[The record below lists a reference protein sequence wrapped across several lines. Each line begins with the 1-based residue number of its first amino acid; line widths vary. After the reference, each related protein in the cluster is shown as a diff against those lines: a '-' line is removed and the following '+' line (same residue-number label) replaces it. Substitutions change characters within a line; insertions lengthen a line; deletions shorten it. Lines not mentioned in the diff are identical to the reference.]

1 MIVVYFYSSLSYTI
15 SNGSTKE
22 SEMTVA
28 ELIAILQT
36 MPQDLEVEVN
46 NNGREIFAIEQV
58 DYFSEEELDGEFE
71 PSVMI
76 QINYER
82 TKW

>member
-1 MIVVYFYSSLSYTI
+1 
-15 SNGSTKE
+15 
-22 SEMTVA
+22 MTVA

-71 PSVMI
+71 QSVMI
-76 QINYER
+76 QINYDF
-82 TKW
+82 

>member
-1 MIVVYFYSSLSYTI
+1 
-15 SNGSTKE
+15 
-22 SEMTVA
+22 MTVA

>member
-1 MIVVYFYSSLSYTI
+1 
-15 SNGSTKE
+15 
-22 SEMTVA
+22 MTVA

-36 MPQDLEVEVN
+36 MPPDLEVEVN

-76 QINYER
+76 QVNYDF
-82 TKW
+82 

>member
-1 MIVVYFYSSLSYTI
+1 
-15 SNGSTKE
+15 
-22 SEMTVA
+22 MTVA

-36 MPQDLEVEVN
+36 MPQDLEVEVNN

-71 PSVMI
+71 PSVII
-76 QINYER
+76 QVNYER

>member
-1 MIVVYFYSSLSYTI
+1 
-15 SNGSTKE
+15 
-22 SEMTVA
+22 MTVA

-46 NNGREIFAIEQV
+46 NNDGREIFAIEQV

>member
-1 MIVVYFYSSLSYTI
+1 
-15 SNGSTKE
+15 
-22 SEMTVA
+22 MTVA

-36 MPQDLEVEVN
+36 MPQDLEVEVNN

-76 QINYER
+76 QVNYER

>member
-1 MIVVYFYSSLSYTI
+1 
-15 SNGSTKE
+15 
-22 SEMTVA
+22 MTVA

-36 MPQDLEVEVN
+36 MPPDLEVEVN

-76 QINYER
+76 QINYDF
-82 TKW
+82 

>member
-1 MIVVYFYSSLSYTI
+1 
-15 SNGSTKE
+15 
-22 SEMTVA
+22 MTVA

-36 MPQDLEVEVN
+36 MPQDLEVEVNN

-71 PSVMI
+71 PSVII
-76 QINYER
+76 QVNYDF
-82 TKW
+82 

>member
-1 MIVVYFYSSLSYTI
+1 
-15 SNGSTKE
+15 
-22 SEMTVA
+22 MTVA

-36 MPQDLEVEVN
+36 MPQDLKVEVN
-46 NNGREIFAIEQV
+46 NDGREIFAIEQV

>member
-1 MIVVYFYSSLSYTI
+1 
-15 SNGSTKE
+15 
-22 SEMTVA
+22 MTVA
-28 ELIAILQT
+28 ELITILQT

-46 NNGREIFAIEQV
+46 NDGREIFAIEQV